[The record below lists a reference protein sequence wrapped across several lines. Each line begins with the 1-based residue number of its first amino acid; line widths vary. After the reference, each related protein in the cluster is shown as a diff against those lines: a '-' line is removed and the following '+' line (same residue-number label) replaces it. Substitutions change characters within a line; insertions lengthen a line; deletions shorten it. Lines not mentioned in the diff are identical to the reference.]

1 MNHPASDTPAAL
13 LREREARSLILLT
26 ATVLAGLVALAAYIL
41 TQTFGTGRED
51 VRTVGVVIYFGVSAL
66 LCVVVLVL
74 LRRRKWVAG
83 VGIAIA
89 LLSATFPAISSFVIW
104 QSIFPP
110 APVALLT
117 KLPVAAVGIATIAMM
132 TLTLRPMYVMIV
144 GVGVV
149 LTLVAFFALA
159 VLAPATVVAT
169 HSIDPYVGPAISQ
182 TRMVFEL
189 VFVVCATA
197 GCTFATQIAR
207 RTVREAAQLQ
217 RSTDQLSRY
226 FSPDIA
232 AGIRDGGEAFV
243 RGGREQDVVVLFS
256 DLVGYTRLCS
266 GLSPSQA
273 LELLSEY
280 QEYMVAEIFKAGGT
294 LDKFIG
300 DGIMA
305 TFGTP
310 VPAADAADRAVQA
323 ARGMTMALERL
334 NAVRAVRGEPP
345 LAQRIGI
352 HAGPAVVGNV
362 GTSQRLEFSVIGDA
376 VNVANRIEA
385 AGKKT
390 GKPVMM
396 SAAVAAR
403 LSSTAG
409 VERVGEIAL
418 DGQPKPVELYT
429 VLPAAP

>member
-1 MNHPASDTPAAL
+1 MDLPASGTSAAL
-13 LREREARSLILLT
+13 LREREARSLTLAT
-26 ATVLAGLVALAAYIL
+26 ATALAGFVALGMYVV
-41 TQTFGTGRED
+41 TQTLGTGRED
-51 VRTVGVVIYFGVSAL
+51 VRTVGIVLYFGVSIL
-66 LCVVVLVL
+66 LCAVLLLL

-83 VGIAIA
+83 VGIVVA
-89 LLSATFPAISSFVIW
+89 LLSATFPATSSFMIW
-104 QSIFPP
+104 QSISPP

-117 KLPVAAVGIATIAMM
+117 KLPVAAVGLAAIAMM
-132 TLTLRPMYVMIV
+132 TLTLRPLYVMIV
-144 GVGVV
+144 VVGVA
-149 LTLVAFFALA
+149 LTLVAFFELA
-159 VLAPATVVAT
+159 VLAPGTVLAV
-169 HSIDPYVGPAISQ
+169 HSLDPYVGPAISQ
-182 TRMVFEL
+182 NRVVFEL
-189 VFVVCATA
+189 VFVACTTA

-217 RSTDQLSRY
+217 RATDQLSRY

-273 LELLSEY
+273 LGLLSEY
-280 QEYMVAEIFKAGGT
+280 QEHMVAEIFKAGGT

-310 VPAADAADRAVQA
+310 VPAADAADRAVRA
-323 ARGMTMALERL
+323 ARSMMTALERL
-334 NAVRAVRGEPP
+334 NATRAARGEPP
-345 LAQRIGI
+345 LSQRIGI
-352 HAGPAVVGNV
+352 HAGPAIVGNV

-396 SAAVAAR
+396 SAAVMSR
-403 LSSTAG
+403 LSSTANI
-409 VERVGEIAL
+409 ERVGEITL
-418 DGQPKPVELYT
+418 DGQPKPVELYA
-429 VLPAAP
+429 LR